1 MSQAGGGGIG
11 GPGGGVG
18 GGGGSRYD
26 EHPDEPQPQTFS
38 CPKCGHSLTV
48 GTPICGNCGTILQ
61 GGSYVPEP
69 LAAHGFRPGPI
80 ISIAL
85 TAALGIAGF
94 LGRDSIGDFFSRTV
108 DDVSV
113 DAPNFPD
120 IDIPDIDPGDPL
132 GPRVPGAR
140 NVGQIVREIRAAGIP
155 CTQMD
160 VQSADD
166 YVATGSCQSEG
177 RHVQINIYFRQVTF
191 DAGRDFFIS
200 DWPFATAQRDN
211 WWISGD
217 TAVVRAI
224 ARGLDA
230 KFRPPS

>member
-1 MSQAGGGGIG
+1 MSQAGGG
-11 GPGGGVG
+11 PG
-18 GGGGSRYD
+18 SPFD
-26 EHPDEPQPQTFS
+26 EHLDEPKPQTFS
-38 CPKCGHSLTV
+38 CPKCGHTLEV

-69 LAAHGFRPGPI
+69 LAAHGIRPGRI

-85 TAALGIAGF
+85 TAALGIGGF
-94 LGRDSIGDFFSRTV
+94 LGRDSIGDFFSETV
-108 DDVSV
+108 DDVSGV
-113 DAPNFPD
+113 EAPEFPD
-120 IDIPDIDPGDPL
+120 INIPDVEIPDFDPGDPL
-132 GPRVPGAR
+132 GPRVPGPR

-160 VQSADD
+160 VQSADE
-166 YVATGSCQSEG
+166 YVATGSCQSNG

-191 DAGRDFFIS
+191 DAGRDFFS
-200 DWPFATAQRDN
+200 SNWPFATAQRDN